1 MSRTVTSAVAD
12 LRSELSELS
21 GAWAA
26 WRDAASNAQLA
37 ADANRNKIDEINRKH
52 QLRVSAIEAAIT
64 RVNDSV
70 KALVDAQGSAGISH
84 SRKKVI
90 SAARR

>member
-37 ADANRNKIDEINRKH
+37 AVMGPS
-52 QLRVSAIEAAIT
+52 LTLIE
-64 RVNDSV
+64 S
-70 KALVDAQGSAGISH
+70 G
-84 SRKKVI
+84 
-90 SAARR
+90 